1 METAKKP
8 SKKDTQNE
16 LLDEDYLMNIMSGDI
31 EVKSATQVK
40 SIVEEKEES
49 LIQKEETKAKEKK
62 PKKEVLTT
70 TYQELFL
77 INEFPSSRAGKV
89 VYIRPEY
96 HEVLLRITQLA
107 KEEKTTLYSYL
118 DNILKQHLQQY
129 KSEITQYFNDKFK
142 PIL

>member
-1 METAKKP
+1 MKEQNT
-8 SKKDTQNE
+8 SKKGTQNE

-31 EVKSATQVK
+31 EVKSTKQVK
-40 SIVEEKEES
+40 PIVEEKEEPA
-49 LIQKEETKAKEKK
+49 IQKQVPQTKEKK
-62 PKKEVLTT
+62 LKKEVAITK
-70 TYQELFL
+70 YQELFL
-77 INEFPSSRAGKV
+77 INDFPSTRAGKV

-118 DNILKQHLQQY
+118 DNILKQHLQDYSQ
-129 KSEITQYFNDKFK
+129 EITQYFNDKFK

>member
-1 METAKKP
+1 MKEQNI
-8 SKKDTQNE
+8 SKQESQKE

-31 EVKSATQVK
+31 EVKSAKQVK
-40 SIVEEKEES
+40 PIVEVKEEPA
-49 LIQKEETKAKEKK
+49 IQKQIAKTKEKK
-62 PKKEVLTT
+62 TKKETAIT
-70 TYQELFL
+70 KYQELFL
-77 INEFPSSRAGKV
+77 INDFPSTRAGKV

-118 DNILKQHLQQY
+118 DNILKQHLQDYSQ
-129 KSEITQYFNDKFK
+129 EITQYFNDKFK

>member
-1 METAKKP
+1 MKEQNT
-8 SKKDTQNE
+8 SKKDIQNE

-31 EVKSATQVK
+31 EVKSAKQVK
-40 SIVEEKEES
+40 PIVEEIEEPI
-49 LIQKEETKAKEKK
+49 IQKQVPQTKEKK
-62 PKKEVLTT
+62 LKKEASITK
-70 TYQELFL
+70 YQELFL
-77 INEFPSSRAGKV
+77 INDFPSTRAGKV

-118 DNILKQHLQQY
+118 DNILKQHLQDYGQV
-129 KSEITQYFNDKFK
+129 ITQYFNDKFK

>member
-1 METAKKP
+1 MKEQSKP
-8 SKKDTQNE
+8 KKDIQNE

-31 EVKSATQVK
+31 EVKSAKQVK
-40 SIVEEKEES
+40 PIVEEKEEP
-49 LIQKEETKAKEKK
+49 LTQKQVTQTKEKK
-62 PKKEVLTT
+62 TKKEVSITK
-70 TYQELFL
+70 YQELFL
-77 INEFPSSRAGKV
+77 INDFPSTRAGKV

-118 DNILKQHLQQY
+118 DNILKQHLKDYNQ
-129 KSEITQYFNDKFK
+129 EITQYFNDKFK

>member
-1 METAKKP
+1 MKEQNT
-8 SKKDTQNE
+8 SKKGTQNE

-31 EVKSATQVK
+31 EVKSAKQVK
-40 SIVEEKEES
+40 PIVEEKEEPV
-49 LIQKEETKAKEKK
+49 IQKPVSQTKEKK
-62 PKKEVLTT
+62 PKKEVAITK
-70 TYQELFL
+70 YQELFL
-77 INEFPSSRAGKV
+77 INDFPSTRAGKV

-118 DNILKQHLQQY
+118 DNILKQHLQDYSQ
-129 KSEITQYFNDKFK
+129 EITQYFNDKFK

>member
-1 METAKKP
+1 MKEQNT
-8 SKKDTQNE
+8 SKKGTQNE

-31 EVKSATQVK
+31 EVKSAKQVK
-40 SIVEEKEES
+40 PIVEEKEEPVT
-49 LIQKEETKAKEKK
+49 QKQVPQTKEKK
-62 PKKEVLTT
+62 TKKEVAITK
-70 TYQELFL
+70 YQELFL
-77 INEFPSSRAGKV
+77 INDFPSTRAGKV

-118 DNILKQHLQQY
+118 DNILKQHLQDYSQ
-129 KSEITQYFNDKFK
+129 EITQYFNDKFK

>member
-1 METAKKP
+1 MKEQNT
-8 SKKDTQNE
+8 SKKGTQNE

-31 EVKSATQVK
+31 EVKSAKQVK
-40 SIVEEKEES
+40 PIVEEKEEPV
-49 LIQKEETKAKEKK
+49 IQKQVPQTKEKK
-62 PKKEVLTT
+62 PKKEVAITK
-70 TYQELFL
+70 YQELFL
-77 INEFPSSRAGKV
+77 INDFPSTRAGKV

-118 DNILKQHLQQY
+118 DNILKQHLQDYSQ
-129 KSEITQYFNDKFK
+129 EITQYFNDKFK

>member
-1 METAKKP
+1 MKEQNT
-8 SKKDTQNE
+8 SKKGTQNE

-31 EVKSATQVK
+31 EVKSTKQVK
-40 SIVEEKEES
+40 PIIEEKEEPVT
-49 LIQKEETKAKEKK
+49 QKQVPQAKEKK
-62 PKKEVLTT
+62 LKKEVAITK
-70 TYQELFL
+70 YQELFL
-77 INEFPSSRAGKV
+77 INDFPSTRAGKV

-118 DNILKQHLQQY
+118 DNILKQHLQDYSQ
-129 KSEITQYFNDKFK
+129 EITQYFNDKFK

>member
-1 METAKKP
+1 MKEQNI
-8 SKKDTQNE
+8 SKQESQKE

-31 EVKSATQVK
+31 EVKSAKQVK
-40 SIVEEKEES
+40 PIIEEKEEPVPPK
-49 LIQKEETKAKEKK
+49 QVPQAKEKK
-62 PKKEVLTT
+62 LKKEVAITK
-70 TYQELFL
+70 YQELFL
-77 INEFPSSRAGKV
+77 INDFPSTRAGKV

-118 DNILKQHLQQY
+118 DNILKQHLQNYSQ
-129 KSEITQYFNDKFK
+129 EITQYFNEKFK

>member
-1 METAKKP
+1 MKEQNT
-8 SKKDTQNE
+8 SKKGTQNE

-31 EVKSATQVK
+31 EVKSAKQVK
-40 SIVEEKEES
+40 PIIEEKEEPV
-49 LIQKEETKAKEKK
+49 IQKQIAQTKEKK
-62 PKKEVLTT
+62 TKKETAIT
-70 TYQELFL
+70 KYQELFL
-77 INEFPSSRAGKV
+77 INDFPSTRAGKV

-118 DNILKQHLQQY
+118 DNILKQHLQDYSQ
-129 KSEITQYFNDKFK
+129 EITQYFNDKFK